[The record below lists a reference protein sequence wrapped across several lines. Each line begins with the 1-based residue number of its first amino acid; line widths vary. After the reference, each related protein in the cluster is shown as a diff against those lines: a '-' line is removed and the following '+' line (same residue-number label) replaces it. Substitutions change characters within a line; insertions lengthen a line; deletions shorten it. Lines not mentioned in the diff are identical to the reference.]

1 MPSLSTLHSGLFP
14 LWAQSWGGGDPAG
27 QINSTQIY
35 HQGLSAEEM
44 VEAQERHQGFIL
56 KFPLEREDRGRA
68 KRAAASANQ
77 QGVGADVSDW
87 SLWRGMSLG
96 AWVRPGAPETP
107 GKFIRP
113 GIARHVALA
122 SQR

>member
-1 MPSLSTLHSGLFP
+1 
-14 LWAQSWGGGDPAG
+14 
-27 QINSTQIY
+27 
-35 HQGLSAEEM
+35 M

-68 KRAAASANQ
+68 KRAMASANQ
-77 QGVGADVSDW
+77 QRVGADVSDW